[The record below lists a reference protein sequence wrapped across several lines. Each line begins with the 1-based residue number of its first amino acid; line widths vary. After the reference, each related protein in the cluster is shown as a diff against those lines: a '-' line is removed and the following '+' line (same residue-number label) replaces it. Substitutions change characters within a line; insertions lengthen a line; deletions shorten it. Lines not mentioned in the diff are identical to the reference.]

1 MAYTMLHRDA
11 IREGVGNY
19 EFQGYQ
25 HGDSSVSFIWIDL
38 PPGDGPRLHK
48 HPYEE
53 IFIVQDGRARYT
65 VGAETIEATTGH
77 IIVVPPETP
86 HKFVN
91 IGEGPLRQVDIHASR
106 RFITDWLEDED
117 EE

>member
-1 MAYTMLHRDA
+1 MSYTMLHRDA

>member
-1 MAYTMLHRDA
+1 MAYTILHRDA
-11 IREGVGNY
+11 IREGIGSY
-19 EFQGYQ
+19 EFQGYL

-38 PPGDGPRLHK
+38 PPGEGPRLHK

-53 IFIVQDGRARYT
+53 IFIVQEGRARYT
-65 VGAETIEATTGH
+65 VGAETIEAGVGQ

-91 IGEGPLRQVDIHASR
+91 IGAGQLKQVDIHASP
-106 RFITDWLEDED
+106 RFITDWLEEED
-117 EE
+117 GE